1 MIAAPYVGGRVIDV
15 SARTAKALG
24 FYDDAPGKVE
34 YVGRAH

>member
-15 SARTAKALG
+15 STRTAKALG
-24 FYDDAPGKVE
+24 FNE